1 VCYNKD
7 TKEREVIQMKKT
19 ITITAIVV
27 TAIICA
33 TAILVGFAA
42 PIGNNEAD
50 HLYPK
55 TAIVD
60 RLEDNDIVV
69 CVDCNENVWTFY
81 GVEDWQEGDIVSLL
95 MDDMGTATIYDDEIV
110 KTYYSGTVKGLD

>member
-1 VCYNKD
+1 
-7 TKEREVIQMKKT
+7 MKKT
-19 ITITAIVV
+19 ITITAIVL

-42 PIGNNEAD
+42 PIGNDKANHFYSA
-50 HLYPK
+50 

-60 RLEDNDIVV
+60 SLDTNNDVV
-69 CVDCNENVWTFY
+69 TCVDYNGNIWTFY

-95 MDDMGTATIYDDEIV
+95 MNDMGTATIYDDEIV
-110 KTYYSGTVKGLD
+110 KTYYSGTVKGLN

>member
-1 VCYNKD
+1 
-7 TKEREVIQMKKT
+7 MKKT

-33 TAILVGFAA
+33 TAILVGFTA
-42 PIGNNEAD
+42 PVGNNEID
-50 HLYPK
+50 HLYPT

-60 RLEDNDIVV
+60 SLDTDNDLVA
-69 CVDCNENVWTFY
+69 CVDCNGNIWTFY
-81 GVEDWQEGDIVSLL
+81 GIEDWQEGDFVSLL

-110 KTYYSGTVKGLD
+110 KTYYSGTIEGLN

>member
-1 VCYNKD
+1 
-7 TKEREVIQMKKT
+7 MKKT
-19 ITITAIVV
+19 ITITAIVLTV
-27 TAIICA
+27 ILCT
-33 TAILVGFAA
+33 TAILVGFTTRPAE
-42 PIGNNEAD
+42 NEAD
-50 HLYPK
+50 HLYPN

-81 GVEDWQEGDIVSLL
+81 GIEDWQEGDIVSLL

-110 KTYYSGTVKGLD
+110 KTYYSGTVKGLR